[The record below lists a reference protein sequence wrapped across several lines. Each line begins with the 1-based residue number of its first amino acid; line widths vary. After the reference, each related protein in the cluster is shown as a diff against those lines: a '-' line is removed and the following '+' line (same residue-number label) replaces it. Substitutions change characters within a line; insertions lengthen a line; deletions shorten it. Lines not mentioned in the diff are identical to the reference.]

1 MAASPEP
8 ATPAEEPATPQ
19 AEEAAPPPAPPAPV
33 AAQPVHELPK
43 IDFAALPLAPAD
55 LAYVVVNEAGAS
67 DYSASEVAHEE
78 FPTLDATVRG
88 TVSIGRRLQDPLAEL
103 VKIDPQ
109 HVGVGLYQHDVK
121 PKHLRES
128 LDAVVE
134 SCVNHVG
141 VDLNTASVPLL
152 RHVAGLNSLVAR
164 ELIDFRKQNGPF
176 KSREQL
182 TQIAGVGPQ
191 RYIQAA
197 GFLKI
202 QDGDDP
208 LDETWIHPESYPVA
222 RKILEDVGYAP
233 ADLRDRSKLT
243 ELQQKLTK
251 VHAEVYAER
260 FQTGMP
266 TVKDIFDAL
275 ARPARDPR
283 DDLPSPVFRKNVL
296 KIEDLQPGMELKG
309 TVLNVV
315 DFGAF
320 VDVGLKDSG
329 LVHISQMANRY
340 IKNPYEVVS
349 VGDVVTVWV
358 RSVDLAAK
366 KVSLSMI
373 PPGQERKAP
382 PQGEGQPGG
391 PPRREPRSPRA
402 PRREGPPHQ
411 GPPREG
417 PPPEGHRDRAPR
429 RGRGRNFRHGPPHGQ
444 PAHSGHGS
452 EQPAAPPP
460 PRRPESRPKPLP
472 KLTSEA
478 LKGRSPLHS
487 FGELAA
493 FFKAKDV
500 PAKEPAPPAPP
511 EHSAPPAP
519 PAPPTESPPEA
530 PPG

>member
-1 MAASPEP
+1 
-8 ATPAEEPATPQ
+8 
-19 AEEAAPPPAPPAPV
+19 
-33 AAQPVHELPK
+33 
-43 IDFAALPLAPAD
+43 
-55 LAYVVVNEAGAS
+55 VVVNEAGAS

-78 FPTLDATVRG
+78 FPGLDATVRG

-121 PKHLRES
+121 PKHLRDS

-152 RHVAGLNSLVAR
+152 RHVAGMNSLVAR
-164 ELIDFRKQNGPF
+164 ELVDYRKQNGPF
-176 KSREQL
+176 KTREQL
-182 TQIAGVGPQ
+182 TQIPGVGPQ

-202 QDGDDP
+202 PGGDDP
-208 LDETWIHPESYPVA
+208 LDETWIHPESYPIA
-222 RKILEDVGYAP
+222 RKILEDVGYTP
-233 ADLRDRSKLT
+233 ADLRDRTKLA
-243 ELQQKLTK
+243 ELREKLTK
-251 VHAEVYAER
+251 VHPEVYAER
-260 FQTGMP
+260 FQAGMP

-283 DDLPSPVFRKNVL
+283 DELPPPVFRKNVL
-296 KIEDLQPGMELKG
+296 KIEDLQTGMELKG

-358 RSVDLAAK
+358 RAVDLAAK

-382 PQGEGQPGG
+382 QQGESQAGS
-391 PPRREPRSPRA
+391 PRREPRAPRA
-402 PRREGPPHQ
+402 PRREGPPRQ

-417 PPPEGHRDRAPR
+417 PPSEGQRERAPR
-429 RGRGRNFRHGPPHGQ
+429 RGRGRNFRHGPPQGQ
-444 PAHSGHGS
+444 PAPAHAGPGG
-452 EQPAAPPP
+452 EQATAPP
-460 PRRPESRPKPLP
+460 PRRDSKPKPLP
-472 KLTSEA
+472 KLTTEA
-478 LKGRSPLHS
+478 LTGRTPLHS

-493 FFKAKDV
+493 FFKAKDEPV
-500 PAKEPAPPAPP
+500 QEAPAAEIAPPSPPPHTPP
-511 EHSAPPAP
+511 ESAPAGDQPI
-519 PAPPTESPPEA
+519 
-530 PPG
+530 